1 MKRVN
6 IIGHNAIINNL
17 STILI
22 LFGSSE
28 NLDIISIIKPTNVPT
43 IKYVNKLIVI

>member
-6 IIGHNAIINNL
+6 IIGHNNIINNL

-22 LFGSSE
+22 LLGYSA
-28 NLDIISIIKPTNVPT
+28 NLDINAIIKPTNVPT
-43 IKYVNKLIVI
+43 IKYVSKLIVI